1 MTVEFGFRVSQFQP
15 KGEDARAYYDRI
27 LPKLSDHFTG
37 VWIED
42 HLMFDDHYL
51 LESWVHMGYLAGAY
65 PRFTYGHMV
74 VCQSFRNPALL
85 AKMAASLHALTGG
98 KFVLSLGAGWH
109 KPEYDAYNYD
119 FATPGARVAQLAET
133 IEIVRALW
141 TQAPAT
147 YKGQYYQVEN
157 AYCSPRPDPL
167 PRILIGTGRH
177 KALAVTARLADAW
190 NYDIGPN
197 FMPAY
202 ETLKAE
208 CAAIGRDFSDL
219 WLTATGQVHFPQDLS
234 SYQAPEHPVFG
245 PTPAD
250 AIAQLK
256 TYIALGIRSFPLVFA
271 DLYTLQKFDAEVA
284 PEVAG
289 L

>member
-1 MTVEFGFRVSQFQP
+1 MPVEFGFRINQFQP
-15 KGEDARAYYDRI
+15 TGQDPRAYYDQI
-27 LPKLSDHFTG
+27 LPRLSPHFTG

-42 HLMFDDHYL
+42 HLMFDDWAF
-51 LESWVHMGYLAGAY
+51 LESWTLMAYLAAAY

-85 AKMAASLHALTGG
+85 AKMGATMHALTNG

-109 KPEYDAYNYD
+109 KPEYDAYNFD

-133 IEIVRALW
+133 IELVRAMW

-147 YKGQYYQVEN
+147 YIGKHYKVEN
-157 AYCSPRPDPL
+157 AYCAPRPNPL
-167 PRILIGTGRH
+167 PRILVGTAGP

-190 NYDIGPN
+190 NYDHGPRYL
-197 FMPAY
+197 PAL
-202 ETLKAE
+202 ETLRAE
-208 CAAIGRDFSDL
+208 CAKLGRDFGAL
-219 WLTATGQVHFPQDLS
+219 WLTLTGSVRFPQDLS
-234 SYQAPEHPVFG
+234 GYQPPDHPQFG

-250 AIAQLK
+250 AIEQLK
-256 TYIALGIRSFPLVFA
+256 PYIALGVRTFPLVFA

-284 PEVAG
+284 PALAE